1 MVDDLFD
8 WREQSMNQERN
19 FNFEFSTLEKAF
31 EYAEG
36 FEEKAVVTKDY
47 HMFYVVDCDH
57 VKDYEKIGF
66 HHV

>member
-1 MVDDLFD
+1 
-8 WREQSMNQERN
+8 MNQERN
-19 FNFEFSTLEKAF
+19 FDFEFSTLEKAF

-57 VKDYEKIGF
+57 VKEYEKIGF